1 MKKIL
6 LATTVFVAAS
16 AAAHAEVTLSGTARM
31 GIIAQNVDTDP
42 LFNGETIESQ
52 TGLTS
57 RARVAFSASGT
68 SDSGLEFG
76 AGFRADNAAAANS
89 GTAGSVFVSGAFGKL
104 AMGDVD
110 SAANTLV
117 GNVSGVGLT
126 GLGDSNELGYVGGPA
141 GALYTYS
148 SGALS
153 LALSVKGLGATPVN
167 NKDTALATLTDADAK
182 NTKADAQS
190 IAVGYKTDAYSVALG
205 YEKATIDTDITAA
218 GTTEDTVDQLSLGV
232 SGTFAGATVKAVV
245 ADNGTNVLKAV
256 SVDYTVSGIVATA
269 FAADKGDNNSYGLGG
284 SYDLGGGASF
294 VAGIQQT
301 EGSDTQYD
309 AGLSFSF

>member
-6 LATTVFVAAS
+6 LATTVLAA
-16 AAAHAEVTLSGTARM
+16 ATVAAHAEVTLSGDARM
-31 GIIAQNVDTDP
+31 GIIAKNVDTDATAADT
-42 LFNGETIESQ
+42 FESQ

-76 AGFRADNAAAANS
+76 AGFRADNAGDAAS

-153 LALSVKGLGATPVN
+153 LALSVKGLGAAPNLVTAPTAT
-167 NKDTALATLTDADAK
+167 KDSEEK

-190 IAVGYKTDAYSVALG
+190 IAVAYKTDAYSVALG
-205 YEKATIDTDITAA
+205 YEKATNDTDGTAA
-218 GTTEDTVDQLSLGV
+218 VVEGSVDQLSLGV

-245 ADNGTNVLKAV
+245 ADNGTDVLKAV
-256 SVDYTVSGIVATA
+256 SVGYTVSGIAATA

-284 SYDLGGGASF
+284 TYDLGGGASF

>member
-6 LATTVFVAAS
+6 LATTVLAAATVAAQ
-16 AAAHAEVTLSGTARM
+16 AEVTLSGDARM
-31 GIIAQNVDTDP
+31 GIIAKNVDTDATAADT
-42 LFNGETIESQ
+42 FESQ

-76 AGFRADNAAAANS
+76 AGFRADNAGDAAS

-153 LALSVKGLGATPVN
+153 LALSVKGLGAAPNLV
-167 NKDTALATLTDADAK
+167 TAPDATTDAKEK

-190 IAVGYKTDAYSVALG
+190 IAVGYKTDAYSVSLG
-205 YEKATIDTDITAA
+205 YEKATIDTDGADDVVV
-218 GTTEDTVDQLSLGV
+218 EDSVDQLSLGV

-245 ADNGTNVLKAV
+245 ADNGTDVLKAV
-256 SVDYTVSGIVATA
+256 SVGYTVSGIAATA

-294 VAGIQQT
+294 MAGIQQT